1 MHNILYLLQNINF
14 KTCWAFMD
22 YLNYVMYL
30 CFLKEGFRQAMQM
43 IGEEFLDRLEFYQSS
58 WLPARAVVEEAVK
71 KRLQVHS
78 A

>member
-1 MHNILYLLQNINF
+1 MDCLNF
-14 KTCWAFMD
+14 
-22 YLNYVMYL
+22 VMYL
-30 CFLKEGFRQAMQM
+30 FVVFFFFKEGFRQAMQM